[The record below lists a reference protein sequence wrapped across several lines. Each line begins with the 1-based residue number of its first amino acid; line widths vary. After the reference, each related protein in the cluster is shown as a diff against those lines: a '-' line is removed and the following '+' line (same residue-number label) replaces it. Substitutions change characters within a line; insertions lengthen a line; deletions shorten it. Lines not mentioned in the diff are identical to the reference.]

1 LVGVSFSSLCVV
13 RQCPFDAGEDGGVF
27 GMLSAQVEQ
36 VEAGDATPIMGLV
49 ERVGI
54 GAWLLWLAVVG
65 IVLLRTG
72 NGSERSDTAQR

>member
-1 LVGVSFSSLCVV
+1 
-13 RQCPFDAGEDGGVF
+13 
-27 GMLSAQVEQ
+27 MLSAQVEQ